1 MTADAIPQRA
11 RGEDGATGT
20 SGPEVPRYEP
30 NPKHKDPWQRGARG
44 SLCPKMLI
52 HPPCSRRASST
63 RCIQVRDTLRTVI
76 VHTVVRSITLDSGM
90 VIPSNGE
97 RFLPRSS
104 GSGELAA
111 RSVGGG

>member
-1 MTADAIPQRA
+1 MRYPKERGVKAERPA
-11 RGEDGATGT
+11 RLGLKFRGT
-20 SGPEVPRYEP
+20 NPTPSTRTPGSEAPGVPCV
-30 NPKHKDPWQRGARG
+30 Q
-44 SLCPKMLI
+44 KMLI

-97 RFLPRSS
+97 RSLPRSS